1 MRKTPKLK
9 NPRGAGKGYRET
21 QRWKEADRVAGRL
34 GIATGQEALGRSRAG
49 FLAELET
56 GG

>member
-1 MRKTPKLK
+1 MRKSPKLK
-9 NPRGAGKGYRET
+9 NPRGAGRGYRET
-21 QRWKEADRVAGRL
+21 QRWKEADRAAGRL
-34 GIATGQEALGRSRAG
+34 GVATGQEALGRSRAG